1 MKNQAE
7 VKFVALFCRDGNKVP
22 RTEQQESE
30 YIKAG
35 VNCAGGFQ
43 FRAINADDV
52 PAITGVEYHSE
63 FAKFCYQ
70 DGGKLIVTIADAD
83 AFIAT
88 NPNVE
93 ISIC

>member
-52 PAITGVEYHSE
+52 PAITGVEYQS
-63 FAKFCYQ
+63 ACQ
-70 DGGKLIVTIADAD
+70 VLLSRRRQAD
-83 AFIAT
+83 
-88 NPNVE
+88 
-93 ISIC
+93 CHHC